1 MKEAEFLEEL
11 SRIKEDVDGR
21 SRLCSPCS
29 YFHGRE
35 SLFSEEQLKKAV
47 VFFLECL
54 EMKSTRRAPAG
65 QAILHENEP

>member
-21 SRLCSPCS
+21 NLICSPCA

-35 SLFSEEQLKKAV
+35 SLFSEEQLKEAV
-47 VFFLECL
+47 IFFLECL
-54 EMKSTRRAPAG
+54 EMKSTNRVSSE